1 MLFNKFK
8 MDLQLFAGETLE
20 QLLGDD
26 LYKQVTEK
34 LGDKKIAIV
43 SDGTWIPK
51 SKFDDVNEEKKE
63 LKTQLEQRDKQ
74 LKDLGDKAKGNE
86 DLEKQIKELQDLN
99 KTTKES
105 YEAKIKDMAIN
116 SAIQS
121 KLTDTKYPDLLMTKF
136 DKSKL
141 SVQEDGSIIGIDEQL
156 TAIKEQYKDLFVPKI
171 TGGDPYN
178 KGGGPSVVTK
188 DQFNKMGY
196 LDRLKLKQTN
206 SELYE
211 KLIKE

>member
-1 MLFNKFK
+1 MEWLKELLKTVGIEDTKIDELVTSANKELPKYF
-8 MDLQLFAGETLE
+8 
-20 QLLGDD
+20 
-26 LYKQVTEK
+26 
-34 LGDKKIAIV
+34 
-43 SDGTWIPK
+43 IPK
-51 SKFDDVNEEKKE
+51 EKFNEVSEAKK
-63 LKTQLEQRDKQ
+63 QLEETIKDRDKQ
-74 LKDLGDKAKGNE
+74 LEDLGKKAKGNE
-86 DLEKQIKELQDLN
+86 DLEKQIKDLQETN
-99 KTTKES
+99 RTTKET

-136 DKSKL
+136 DKAKISM
-141 SVQEDGSIIGIDEQL
+141 QEDGSIIGIDEQL
-156 TAIKEQYKDLFVPKI
+156 TSIKEQYKDLFVPKI

-188 DQFNKMGY
+188 DQFSKMGY